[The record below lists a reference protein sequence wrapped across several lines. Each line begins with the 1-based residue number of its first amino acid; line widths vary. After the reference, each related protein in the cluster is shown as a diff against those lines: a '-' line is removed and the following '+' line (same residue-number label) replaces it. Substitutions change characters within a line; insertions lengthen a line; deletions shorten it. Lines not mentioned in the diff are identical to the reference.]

1 MRGNMEK
8 KEKAEK
14 KKFSFRQLTI
24 DKIVLIVAAGAVLLL
39 FSFPR
44 EKSSDGSVTPDK
56 SVESNQNTESRSYE
70 EELEERLT
78 GVLESMDGVGK
89 AEVMITLKASE
100 EKVLDKNTN
109 YQKNQVTEED
119 AQGGKRVSDEESR
132 QEDTV
137 LSGGSSGQEEPYVI
151 QEKKPVVE
159 GVVVLA
165 DGADSPQ
172 IVSEINDALQ
182 ALFDVSPHKI
192 KVLKRKNDNG

>member
-1 MRGNMEK
+1 MEK
-8 KEKAEK
+8 KEKEEK
-14 KKFSFRQLTI
+14 KKFSFRKLTM
-24 DKIVLIVAAGAVLLL
+24 DKIVLIAAAGAVLLL
-39 FSFPR
+39 FSFPG
-44 EKSSDGSVTPDK
+44 EKNSSEAPADVQSTK
-56 SVESNQNTESRSYE
+56 SAQSSEGKSYE

-78 GVLESMDGVGK
+78 DVLESMDGVGK

-109 YQKNQVTEED
+109 YQKSQVTEED
-119 AQGGKRVSDEESR
+119 AQGGKRITDEESR

-137 LSGGSSGQEEPYVI
+137 LSGGSSDGQEPYVI
-151 QEKKPVVE
+151 QKKKPVVE
-159 GVVVLA
+159 GIVVLA

>member
-1 MRGNMEK
+1 MEK
-8 KEKAEK
+8 KEKEEK
-14 KKFSFRQLTI
+14 KKFSFRKLTM
-24 DKIVLIVAAGAVLLL
+24 DKIVLIAAAGAVLLL
-39 FSFPR
+39 FSFPG
-44 EKSSDGSVTPDK
+44 EKNSSEAPADVQSTK
-56 SVESNQNTESRSYE
+56 SAQSSEGKSYE

-78 GVLESMDGVGK
+78 DVLESMDGVGK

-100 EKVLDKNTN
+100 
-109 YQKNQVTEED
+109 VTEED
-119 AQGGKRVSDEESR
+119 AQGGKRITDEESR

-137 LSGGSSGQEEPYVI
+137 LSGGSSDGQEPYVI

-159 GVVVLA
+159 GIVVLA

-182 ALFDVSPHKI
+182 ALFDVPPHKI